1 MADAQIN
8 WYKEKAVLA
17 VDKKFQHLMSDIAF
31 KIEELTKEN
40 IYNTPG
46 ASGEGLV
53 DTGFMANSVYT
64 VIREQGSTYNEANQS
79 GLYQDR
85 QGQMVKR
92 EIAPEIALH
101 EYAVALVAIGAN
113 YAIHQEIKHGFF
125 FKAIQDAWN
134 EGEIM
139 AVGRKEDRL

>member
-17 VDKKFQHLMSDIAF
+17 VDKKFQHLMANIAF

-53 DTGFMANSVYT
+53 DTGFMANTVYVVT
-64 VIREQGSTYNEANQS
+64 REGSTYNEASQS
-79 GLYQDR
+79 GLYQNR
-85 QGQMVKR
+85 EGQMVPR
-92 EIAPEIALH
+92 EIAPEIDLH
-101 EYAVALVAIGAN
+101 EYAIALIVVGAN

-134 EGEIM
+134 EGEVM
-139 AVGRKEDRL
+139 AVGQKEDRL